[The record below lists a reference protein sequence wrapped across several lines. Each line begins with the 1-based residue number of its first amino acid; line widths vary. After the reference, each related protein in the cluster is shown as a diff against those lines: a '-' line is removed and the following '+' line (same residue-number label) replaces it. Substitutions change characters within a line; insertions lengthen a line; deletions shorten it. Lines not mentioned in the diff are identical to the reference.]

1 MREPL
6 RLVLAGT
13 MIRIEDGHHAAAG
26 SFTCDDGQGGPAEF
40 TVNIPGKISR
50 RYLGKLEIKAQP
62 RELLI
67 IIGMDVETAV
77 ASIVVA
83 ESPPHAPMEALKAQA
98 VAARSFLA
106 AGKGRHSG
114 FDFCDTTHCQFL
126 RQPPAADS
134 PAAQATSATR
144 GLVLAYKG
152 RGFAAMYSA
161 SCGGGGHSP
170 AEVGN
175 SLRGYPFFCGIFCQ
189 FRRHPAK
196 NVGPNTPAERATL
209 PTPAKPRA

>member
-1 MREPL
+1 
-6 RLVLAGT
+6 
-13 MIRIEDGHHAAAG
+13 
-26 SFTCDDGQGGPAEF
+26 
-40 TVNIPGKISR
+40 
-50 RYLGKLEIKAQP
+50 
-62 RELLI
+62 
-67 IIGMDVETAV
+67 MDVETAV

-161 SCGGGGHSP
+161 SCGGGGP
-170 AEVGN
+170 PPRGQRN
-175 SLRGYPFFCGIFCQ
+175 SWGWRSFFC
-189 FRRHPAK
+189 
-196 NVGPNTPAERATL
+196 
-209 PTPAKPRA
+209 